1 MSVAFDGIGRL
12 VVTFEAGTATAGSFV
27 TMEDNG
33 KVKKAFS
40 GQLPVGLALHVQD
53 GHAAVQLRGFVKTKY
68 SGSSAPALGWAS
80 LVTDSSGGLRA
91 AGSGESGR
99 MCLVVEKD
107 SEAQT
112 MGLFL

>member
-33 KVKKAFS
+33 KVRKALS

-53 GHAAVQLRGFVKTKY
+53 GHAAVQLRGYVKTKY

-80 LVTDSSGGLRA
+80 VSSDTLSKTVVRVPPLP
-91 AGSGESGR
+91 SSSFKVN
-99 MCLVVEKD
+99 CLP
-107 SEAQT
+107 SEENS
-112 MGLFL
+112 